1 MKCDAVQDN
10 LNSARGNSDAS
21 PNCIATL
28 AGFFIGDTMKQI
40 LLTRGMFAIV
50 DNADYDWLN
59 QWKWCA
65 LKDRNTFYAA
75 RYIRLLN
82 GKQTIQLMH
91 RQILNLEFGDKRQG
105 DHKNHYSLDNQR
117 GNLRICTHKQNIHNS
132 RPRRNCSSE
141 YKGVSWCKRDQK
153 WRVHIR
159 VNNHLI
165 SLGIFK
171 SEINAAKNYDKAAI
185 KYFGNFAYT
194 NFQKEQRQ

>member
-1 MKCDAVQDN
+1 MVCDAVQDN
-10 LNSARGNSDAS
+10 LNPAGGNSDAS

-28 AGFFIGDTMKQI
+28 AGFFLGDNMKQI
-40 LLTRGMFAIV
+40 LLTRGMFALV
-50 DNADYDWLN
+50 DDEDFEWFSKF
-59 QWKWCA
+59 KWCA

-117 GNLRICTHKQNIHNS
+117 SNLRICTNQQNTYNQ
-132 RPRRNCSSE
+132 RPRRNYSSE
-141 YKGVSWCKRDQK
+141 YKGVSWCKRDKK

-159 VNNHLI
+159 VNSHLV
-165 SLGIFK
+165 SLGIFNN
-171 SEINAAKNYDKAAI
+171 EIDAAKNYDKAAI
-185 KYFGNFAYT
+185 KYFGEFACT
-194 NFQKEQRQ
+194 NF